1 MSMNKEEILNYI
13 IKNELI
19 YPVFQPIVSLKDNK
33 IFAYEALSR
42 IADRTIELSI
52 TELYEIARKYQR
64 VWELEKICR
73 KKSLLKAKSKPE
85 GIKLF
90 LNVDGNIL
98 HEDSF
103 KEGFTKNK
111 INQYGLRPQDVV
123 FEITERV
130 EINHYQ
136 SLLSLVNHYQSQG
149 YEIAIDDVGSGYSN
163 LNRIVY
169 TAPKYLKIDME
180 LIRDIHQYKEK
191 RAMVKALVSYCQEV
205 NCLLI
210 AEGVETKQEYICLKD
225 LGVELVQ
232 GFYFGKPQP
241 DFL

>member
-1 MSMNKEEILNYI
+1 M
-13 IKNELI
+13 
-19 YPVFQPIVSLKDNK
+19 
-33 IFAYEALSR
+33 
-42 IADRTIELSI
+42 
-52 TELYEIARKYQR
+52 
-64 VWELEKICR
+64 
-73 KKSLLKAKSKPE
+73 
-85 GIKLF
+85 
-90 LNVDGNIL
+90 
-98 HEDSF
+98 
-103 KEGFTKNK
+103 
-111 INQYGLRPQDVV
+111 
-123 FEITERV
+123 
-130 EINHYQ
+130 
-136 SLLSLVNHYQSQG
+136 NHYQSQG

>member
-1 MSMNKEEILNYI
+1 MIINRGYYQRGFQSLFNRSPNMDALIATGSTAAFVYSLYATFMMAYYVGRGDMTSVHHYMMQLYYESTGMILT
-13 IKNELI
+13 LI
-19 YPVFQPIVSLKDNK
+19 SVGKYLESRSKQKTSEAIAKLMKLMPSTATVLKDGQ
-33 IFAYEALSR
+33 E
-42 IADRTIELSI
+42 
-52 TELYEIARKYQR
+52 
-64 VWELEKICR
+64 V
-73 KKSLLKAKSKPE
+73 
-85 GIKLF
+85 
-90 LNVDGNIL
+90 
-98 HEDSF
+98 
-103 KEGFTKNK
+103 
-111 INQYGLRPQDVV
+111 
-123 FEITERV
+123 
-130 EINHYQ
+130 
-136 SLLSLVNHYQSQG
+136 
-149 YEIAIDDVGSGYSN
+149 EIAIDDVGSGYSN

-191 RAMVKALVSYCQEV
+191 RDMVKALVSYCQEV

>member
-1 MSMNKEEILNYI
+1 MNKEEILNYI

-73 KKSLLKAKSKPE
+73 KKALLKAKSKPE

-103 KEGFTKNK
+103 KEGFTKNQ